1 MNFEIEERKMIS
13 INSFSINFTKFD
25 LKKKILK
32 SQNLV
37 KENTL
42 LICKHINERK
52 NEYESQT
59 KVFNETIDSLI
70 LEISNK
76 RIEVLNKMESDFKE
90 EERKLK
96 NLLQNFKEDKIEI
109 SSIIEQDSTRPSSN
123 EKSKC
128 KILIPKDINN
138 LINIKSS
145 YKSIQSIQKIK
156 NKQQEFKA
164 FITMENELK
173 NICSNNKLDKLFIEV
188 EKIYLD
194 TQNCFNCFLHY
205 DQDILN
211 ETNTNK
217 SSIRKHFNK

>member
-25 LKKKILK
+25 LNKKILK

-42 LICKHINERK
+42 LICKYKNERK
-52 NEYESQT
+52 KEYESQT
-59 KVFNETIDSLI
+59 KLFNETIDLLI

-76 RIEVLNKMESDFKE
+76 RTEVLKKMESDFKE

-109 SSIIEQDSTRPSSN
+109 SSIIEQDSIRPSLN
-123 EKSKC
+123 ENSKC
-128 KILIPKDINN
+128 KILVPKDINN

-145 YKSIQSIQKIK
+145 YKSIQSIQKIN
-156 NKQQEFKA
+156 NKQEEFKA

-173 NICSNNKLDKLFIEV
+173 NLCSNNKLDKLFIEI
-188 EKIYLD
+188 EKLYLD
-194 TQNCFNCFLHY
+194 TQNCFYYFLNY
-205 DQDILN
+205 DQDTFKEI
-211 ETNTNK
+211 NTDK
-217 SSIRKHFNK
+217 SLTRK